1 MSFEPV
7 NAPFY
12 AQHAALPLGATPVY
26 HAPAKPMGNPINMT
40 GGQPNNMGNM
50 MPVNQQQ
57 YAQQKMIDP
66 RQFDTPQIVSSGSS
80 MFKFTPQPS
89 TIHVDVE
96 PSDREV
102 EKKKSPGRPKKT
114 ESGNIPIVTG
124 ETSPAP
130 KANQVNGQV
139 IENPTAYTYYE
150 TTGMLRETLGQ
161 IDSLN
166 SELMQEFQMVRNNR
180 TMKNKYNVL
189 VGISENVGSL
199 LSNKISAIRE
209 INSSISKSNELDYK
223 RYKDSK
229 AAQAAMDDDKY
240 IADLY
245 KSAMA
250 NPQMNPIAPV
260 FPQIDASMFGSGIV
274 RAQTPLEMTGGMPVD
289 MSYLNYQSNLTPE
302 QNMWRYENNPAV
314 QQVLVMDD
322 ATGNKFFQF
331 MNTQTGEV
339 IPNMPT
345 YDENIL
351 SDTTIDRDRMIAK
364 NTNLNQTF
372 PLVIINQGPASMY

>member
-7 NAPFY
+7 SAPFY
-12 AQHAALPLGATPVY
+12 AQHAALPLGAAPVY
-26 HAPAKPMGNPINMT
+26 QQPTQPNYNPFN
-40 GGQPNNMGNM
+40 GQPNNMANM
-50 MPVNQQQ
+50 RPVNNGMQQL
-57 YAQQKMIDP
+57 AQQKMVDP
-66 RQFDTPQIVSSGSS
+66 RQFETPQIVSSGSS
-80 MFKFTPQPS
+80 MFKFKAEPS
-89 TIHVDVE
+89 TIQVDVE

-102 EKKKSPGRPKKT
+102 EKKKSPGRPKKV
-114 ESGNIPIVTG
+114 ESGNVPIVTG
-124 ETSPAP
+124 EERPATQ
-130 KANQVNGQV
+130 QVNGQV
-139 IENPTAYTYYE
+139 IENPTAYTYIE

-189 VGISENVGSL
+189 VGLSENVGSL

-223 RYKDSK
+223 KLKDIKS
-229 AAQAAMDDDKY
+229 AQAAVDDDKY

-250 NPQMNPIAPV
+250 NPQMNPVAPV
-260 FPQIDASMFGSGIV
+260 FPQIDASIFGSGIV
-274 RAQTPLEMTGGMPVD
+274 RAQTPIEMTGGMPVD
-289 MSYLNYQSNLTPE
+289 TSYLNYQSRLTPE
-302 QNMWRYENNPAV
+302 QNSWRYEDNPAV

-345 YDENIL
+345 YDENVL
-351 SDTTIDRDRMIAK
+351 TDCTIDRDRMIAK
-364 NTNLNQTF
+364 NVNLNQIF
-372 PLVIINQGPASMY
+372 PLVIINQGVQSAY

>member
-7 NAPFY
+7 NSPFY

-26 HAPAKPMGNPINMT
+26 QAPNQPMMQNPFGAP
-40 GGQPNNMGNM
+40 GGMRTPIQQPG
-50 MPVNQQQ
+50 
-57 YAQQKMIDP
+57 QQKMVDP
-66 RQFDTPQIVSSGSS
+66 RQFETPQIVSSGSS
-80 MFKFTPQPS
+80 AFSFKAKPS
-89 TIHVDVE
+89 TIKVDVE
-96 PSDREV
+96 PSDQEV
-102 EKKKSPGRPKKT
+102 ANKKRSPGRPKK
-114 ESGNIPIVTG
+114 ESGNTPIITG
-124 ETSPAP
+124 EEDTTPANSTS
-130 KANQVNGQV
+130 GQ
-139 IENPTAYTYYE
+139 IIDNPTAYSYYE
-150 TTGMLRETLGQ
+150 TTGLLRETLGQ

-189 VGISENVGSL
+189 VGLSENVGSL

-209 INSSISKSNELDYK
+209 INSSISKANDLDYK
-223 RYKDSK
+223 RYKDAK
-229 AAQAAMDDDKY
+229 AAQAAIDDDKY

-250 NPQMNPIAPV
+250 NPQMNPVSPIM
-260 FPQIDASMFGSGIV
+260 PQIDPAMFGSGIV
-274 RAQTPLEMTGGMPVD
+274 RAQMPMDIIGGQPVD
-289 MSYLNYQSNLTPE
+289 TSYLNYQSRLTPE
-302 QNMWRYENNPAV
+302 QNMWRYEDNPAV

-351 SDTTIDRDRMIAK
+351 ADTTVDRDRMIAK

-372 PLVIINQGPASMY
+372 PLVIINQGPASAY

>member
-1 MSFEPV
+1 MSFEPA

-12 AQHAALPLGATPVY
+12 AQHAALPLGATPIYQPPVQ
-26 HAPAKPMGNPINMT
+26 PTGNPFNSMQNMV
-40 GGQPNNMGNM
+40 
-50 MPVNQQQ
+50 PVNGQQQ
-57 YAQQKMIDP
+57 LGQQKMIDP
-66 RQFDTPQIVSSGSS
+66 RQFETPQIVSSGSS
-80 MFKFTPQPS
+80 MFKFKAQPS

-96 PSDREV
+96 PSDQ
-102 EKKKSPGRPKKT
+102 EKKKSSGKSKKV
-114 ESGNIPIVTG
+114 ESGNLPIVTG
-124 ETSPAP
+124 EEKP
-130 KANQVNGQV
+130 ANQSSGQIV
-139 IENPTAYTYYE
+139 ENPTAYTYME
-150 TTGMLRETLGQ
+150 TTGLLRETLGQ

-189 VGISENVGSL
+189 VGLSENVGSL

-209 INSSISKSNELDYK
+209 INSSISKSNDLDYK
-223 RYKDSK
+223 KYKDAK
-229 AAQAAMDDDKY
+229 EAQSAINDDKY

-250 NPQMNPIAPV
+250 NPQMNPVSPIL
-260 FPQIDASMFGSGIV
+260 PQVDASIFGSGIV
-274 RAQTPLEMTGGMPVD
+274 RAQTPLDMTGGMPVD
-289 MSYLNYQSNLTPE
+289 TSYMNYQSRLTPE
-302 QNMWRYENNPAV
+302 QNLWRYEDNPAV

-351 SDTTIDRDRMIAK
+351 SDCTIDRDRMIAK

-372 PLVIINQGPASMY
+372 PLVIINQGVQSAY

>member
-7 NAPFY
+7 NSPFY

-26 HAPAKPMGNPINMT
+26 QQPIQNMPNNGNPFNMA
-40 GGQPNNMGNM
+40 GNM
-50 MPVNQQQ
+50 QPVPGQQPV
-57 YAQQKMIDP
+57 QQRMVDP
-66 RQFDTPQIVSSGSS
+66 RQFETPQIVSSGSS
-80 MFKFTPQPS
+80 MFKFKAQPS

-96 PSDREV
+96 PSDAETS
-102 EKKKSPGRPKKT
+102 KKKSPGRPKKV
-114 ESGNIPIVTG
+114 ESGNLPIVTG
-124 ETSPAP
+124 EDSPAVT
-130 KANQVNGQV
+130 KANNGQIV
-139 IENPTAYTYYE
+139 ENPTAYSYME

-189 VGISENVGSL
+189 VGLSENVGSL

-209 INSSISKSNELDYK
+209 INSSISKANDLDYK
-223 RYKDSK
+223 KIKDAK
-229 AAQAAMDDDKY
+229 AAQAAIDDDKY

-250 NPQMNPIAPV
+250 QPNMSPVSPILPQV
-260 FPQIDASMFGSGIV
+260 DASIFGSGIV
-274 RAQTPLEMTGGMPVD
+274 RAQTPFEMSNGMPLDV
-289 MSYLNYQSNLTPE
+289 SYLNYQSNLTPE
-302 QNMWRYENNPAV
+302 RNSWRYEDNPAV

-322 ATGNKFFQF
+322 ATGNKYFQY
-331 MNTQTGEV
+331 MNTQTGEI

-351 SDTTIDRDRMIAK
+351 ADTTVDRDRMIAK
-364 NTNLNQTF
+364 NNNLNQIF
-372 PLVIINQGPASMY
+372 PLVIINQGVQSAY

>member
-26 HAPAKPMGNPINMT
+26 QQPM
-40 GGQPNNMGNM
+40 Q
-50 MPVNQQQ
+50 PVNNGANPFNMAPVPGQQPG
-57 YAQQKMIDP
+57 QQRMVDP
-66 RQFDTPQIVSSGSS
+66 RQFETPKIVSSGTS

-96 PSDREV
+96 PSDSEV
-102 EKKKSPGRPKKT
+102 AKKRSPGRPKKT
-114 ESGNIPIVTG
+114 ESGNLPIVTG
-124 ETSPAP
+124 ETAP
-130 KANQVNGQV
+130 TNNTAANASGQIV
-139 IENPTAYTYYE
+139 ENPTSYSYME

-189 VGISENVGSL
+189 VGLSENVGSL

-209 INSSISKSNELDYK
+209 INSSISKANELDYK
-223 RYKDSK
+223 KIKDAK
-229 AAQAAMDDDKY
+229 AAQAAIDDDKY

-250 NPQMNPIAPV
+250 QPNMAPV
-260 FPQIDASMFGSGIV
+260 SPVLPQVDASIFGSGIV
-274 RAQTPLEMTGGMPVD
+274 RAQTPYEMTNGMPLDV
-289 MSYLNYQSNLTPE
+289 SYLNYQSRLTPE
-302 QNMWRYENNPAV
+302 QNLWKYEDNPAV

-322 ATGNKFFQF
+322 ATGNKYFQY

-351 SDTTIDRDRMIAK
+351 ADTTVDRDRMVAK
-364 NTNLNQTF
+364 NNNLNQIF
-372 PLVIINQGPASMY
+372 PLVIINQGVQSSY

>member
-7 NAPFY
+7 NSPFY

-26 HAPAKPMGNPINMT
+26 QQPA
-40 GGQPNNMGNM
+40 QPNYNPFNMQANNM
-50 MPVNQQQ
+50 ANMRPVNSNGMQQPAQQQ
-57 YAQQKMIDP
+57 RMIDP
-66 RQFDTPQIVSSGSS
+66 RQFETPQIVSSGSS
-80 MFKFTPQPS
+80 MFKFKAQPS
-89 TIHVDVE
+89 SIQVDVE

-114 ESGNIPIVTG
+114 ESGMVPIVTG
-124 ETSPAP
+124 EEKPATQ
-130 KANQVNGQV
+130 QVNGQV
-139 IENPTAYTYYE
+139 IENPTAYTYME

-166 SELMQEFQMVRNNR
+166 SELMQEFQMVRGNR

-189 VGISENVGSL
+189 VGLSENVGSL

-209 INSSISKSNELDYK
+209 INSSISKANELDYK
-223 RYKDSK
+223 KLKDIK
-229 AAQAAMDDDKY
+229 AAQSVMDDDKY

-250 NPQMNPIAPV
+250 NPQMNPVSPV
-260 FPQIDASMFGSGIV
+260 FPQVDASIFGSGIV
-274 RAQTPLEMTGGMPVD
+274 RAQTPVEMTNGMPID
-289 MSYLNYQSNLTPE
+289 TSYLSYQSRLTPE
-302 QNMWRYENNPAV
+302 QNSWRFEDNPAV

-322 ATGNKFFQF
+322 ATGNKFFQY

-345 YDENIL
+345 YDENIVA
-351 SDTTIDRDRMIAK
+351 DCTVDRDKMIAK
-364 NTNLNQTF
+364 NTNLNQIF
-372 PLVIINQGPASMY
+372 PLVIINQGVQSAY